1 MLSTQYRLRLQ
12 AICKDIAAGTEVTL
26 EDMIW
31 AEKLSKVNTSARGM
45 LSQAR
50 RLATDEDGSCLK
62 YLDIGDSNPKN
73 YKKGFNGADDI
84 ADWFKNGLRTI
95 DQTIGD
101 NVDQIQIVRL
111 NILTLLLYLL
121 LTHTTP
127 VTSIKGRMAHT
138 IGIIVVRIK
147 TMCMWMLINYI
158 RSSRKRSS
166 FKYRVYNEGNIAI
179 LKIL

>member
-62 YLDIGDSNPKN
+62 YLDIGDPNSN
-73 YKKGFNGADDI
+73 KKGFNGADDI
-84 ADWFKNGLRTI
+84 ADWFRN
-95 DQTIGD
+95 D
-101 NVDQIQIVRL
+101 NKSDDWRQRD
-111 NILTLLLYLL
+111 
-121 LTHTTP
+121 
-127 VTSIKGRMAHT
+127 
-138 IGIIVVRIK
+138 
-147 TMCMWMLINYI
+147 
-158 RSSRKRSS
+158 
-166 FKYRVYNEGNIAI
+166 
-179 LKIL
+179 